1 MTKFQPQG
9 APPAA
14 TAGSGADEAGTV
26 PLTEQQLAL
35 LRRHRAH
42 PHDAS
47 LNLVFAIDLRGP
59 LDERELH
66 SALARLIARHPLLSA
81 RLAPGPDGPPRLHL
95 DPART
100 PRLERRTAPGHPPTQ
115 DETGQEL
122 DLEHTGVLRT
132 VLIAHGPAHHTLQLV
147 MHRLVADGESAGLL
161 LADLLDAYEHGEN
174 PAAAPRAFITHTTT
188 RAIPG
193 NPAAANR
200 HEHPHETSPAAP
212 QTLPVAPRQHALLL
226 DALAHHGTGRYV
238 EQLFWHWHGPLDTD
252 RFTAAWQSVFD
263 RETVLRAAFDW
274 DRHPRIVLHDQ
285 VTADVVHHRAGTAD
299 WDDLLH
305 QDRLRGFDLRTPGLL
320 RATLLDD
327 TPTGD
332 SRPARDTERTA
343 STRVLVTFHH
353 AILDHWSVSVLLQEF
368 YRAYLADGLLPG
380 SERRP
385 DIRDY
390 AHWLAQQ
397 DTAPARA
404 FWSAATGPATPATRP
419 ALPGPATGQSGWG
432 RAQARLSR
440 TESGRLRRWAAARAA
455 TESSMLQAVWALLLY
470 RTDGA
475 RGPAPVGFGVSVSGR
490 GIALEAV
497 ERLPGLLMNALP
509 VIVRIDPDHTVPRL
523 LAQLRDQAL
532 DMAAYEWVSTAQ
544 IHEWSGRRADEKLL
558 ESLIVFEN
566 RPRTSPALDAAL
578 AAHDIRV
585 GPPQALGLQ
594 SAFPI
599 TLLACPDTDGGLL
612 LTVVHDRARIRDT
625 DAGQLVGQCAHL
637 LRELPST
644 HDEST
649 TIADIVAALPDADL
663 PRMSDDTGPLTAP
676 AAEPTWPDGPQ
687 TRAVKEA
694 WQAVF
699 GTEPRDPGD
708 HVFDTGAHPLLAMR
722 LLDEL
727 RARCG
732 RTLRL
737 DELLTHP
744 RAGELAHLLNRQPR
758 TGHRPET

>member
-1 MTKFQPQG
+1 MTKFQPPG

-14 TAGSGADEAGTV
+14 TAGPGADEAGTV

-35 LRRHRAH
+35 LRRAH
-42 PHDAS
+42 PHDTS
-47 LNLVFAIDLRGP
+47 PNQVFAIDLRGP
-59 LDERELH
+59 LDDRELR
-66 SALARLIARHPLLSA
+66 SALARLVARHPLLSA

-100 PRLERRTAPGHPPTQ
+100 PRLERRTATGHPPTE
-115 DETGQEL
+115 DEAGQEL

-132 VLIAHGPAHHTLQLV
+132 VLVAHGPAHHTLLLV
-147 MHRLVADGESAGLL
+147 MHRLVADGECAGLL

-174 PAAAPRAFITHTTT
+174 PAAAPRAFIAHTTT
-188 RAIPG
+188 PRAAPDH
-193 NPAAANR
+193 PAAANSPG
-200 HEHPHETSPAAP
+200 HPHETSGPAAP

-263 RETVLRAAFDW
+263 RETVLRAAFDR

-285 VTADVVHHRAGTAD
+285 VTADVVHHRAGTLD

-305 QDRLRGFDLRTPGLL
+305 QDRLRGFDLRAPGLL

-327 TPTGD
+327 PRPTGDTPTGD
-332 SRPARDTERTA
+332 TPTSDTPTDDEPRATGDTERAT
-343 STRVLVTFHH
+343 STRVLITFHH
-353 AILDHWSVSVLLQEF
+353 ALLDHWSVSVLLQEF

-390 AHWLAQQ
+390 AHWLARQ

-419 ALPGPATGQSGWG
+419 ALPGPATGQTGWG
-432 RAQARLSR
+432 RAQTRLSR
-440 TESGRLRRWAAARAA
+440 TEAGRLRRWAATRAA

-470 RTDGA
+470 RTGGA
-475 RGPAPVGFGVSVSGR
+475 HGPAPVGFGVSVSGR
-490 GIALEAV
+490 GIALDAV
-497 ERLPGLLMNALP
+497 ERLPGLLANALP
-509 VIVRIDPDHTVPRL
+509 VIVRIDPDHSMPRL
-523 LAQLRDQAL
+523 LAQLRDQAI

-544 IHEWSGRRADEKLL
+544 IHEWSGRGADEKLL

-585 GPPQALGLQ
+585 GPPQTLGLH

-599 TLLACPDTDGGLL
+599 TLLASPDTDGGLL
-612 LTVVHDRARIRDT
+612 LTAVHDRTRISDT
-625 DAGQLVGQCAHL
+625 DAGRLIGLCARL

-649 TIADIVAALPDADL
+649 TIADIVAALPDTDL
-663 PRMSDDTGPLTAP
+663 PRMTDGTAP
-676 AAEPTWPDGPQ
+676 VPHTPPT
-687 TRAVKEA
+687 
-694 WQAVF
+694 
-699 GTEPRDPGD
+699 
-708 HVFDTGAHPLLAMR
+708 
-722 LLDEL
+722 
-727 RARCG
+727 
-732 RTLRL
+732 
-737 DELLTHP
+737 
-744 RAGELAHLLNRQPR
+744 
-758 TGHRPET
+758 